1 MKSTPLLI
9 LLALVCVT
17 PLHAA
22 PLAPDADL
30 DTVLD
35 ALHKR
40 GEGLKDFSADVK
52 LTTSSDQDGSG
63 TEQAGTVVYQNREN
77 ATARVRVS
85 FATSTTINDAGKA
98 GTTVKKP
105 LDYMLQD
112 GWLTDRDY
120 TKKLEVRRQVLR
132 PGQQMNLLKL
142 GEGPFP
148 LPIGQPKEEV
158 KKQFDVTKPAAS
170 ADDPKNTI
178 HLVLTPK
185 PGTQFAKR
193 IKTLHVYV
201 DRDSHFPT
209 RIEANEKSQS
219 TRSTELTNLK
229 INAGV
234 ADADFALEDIS
245 KQTGW
250 NRSEEP
256 FD

>member
-1 MKSTPLLI
+1 MKPTPLLI
-9 LLALVCVT
+9 AIALLVAAPT
-17 PLHAA
+17 DAA

-30 DTVLD
+30 DAVLD

-63 TEQAGTVVYQNREN
+63 ATQAGKVVYQNREN
-77 ATARVRVS
+77 AAARVRVS

-98 GTTVKKP
+98 GATVKRP

-132 PGQQMNLLKL
+132 PGQRMNLLKL

-178 HLVLTPK
+178 RLVLTPK
-185 PGTQFAKR
+185 AGTQFAKR
-193 IKTLHVYV
+193 IKTLDVWV

-209 RIEANEKSQS
+209 RIDAAEKSQS

-229 INAGV
+229 VNAGV
-234 ADADFALEDIS
+234 ADASFELPDIA
-245 KQTGW
+245 KEGW
-250 NRSEEP
+250 NRREEP
-256 FD
+256 FE